1 MYRRGRY
8 REVTTITTG
17 GQAGDK
23 SELNTLVGMAR
34 SEASLVPSLT
44 AMAKEEAVMERFSEK
59 EVEVERLDFRVSDL

>member
-8 REVTTITTG
+8 KELVT
-17 GQAGDK
+17 APGDK
-23 SELNTLVGMAR
+23 SELNSLVGLAR

-44 AMAKEEAVMERFSEK
+44 AMAKEEAVMERFNEK

>member
-8 REVTTITTG
+8 KEVTTG
-17 GQAGDK
+17 GPGDK

-44 AMAKEEAVMERFSEK
+44 AMAKEEAVMERFNEK

>member
-8 REVTTITTG
+8 REVTTITG

>member
-8 REVTTITTG
+8 KEVVTSP
-17 GQAGDK
+17 GDK

-44 AMAKEEAVMERFSEK
+44 AMAKEEAVMERFNEK

>member
-1 MYRRGRY
+1 M
-8 REVTTITTG
+8 EVTTTTTG
-17 GQAGDK
+17 DQAGDK

-44 AMAKEEAVMERFSEK
+44 AMAKEEAVTERFSEK

>member
-8 REVTTITTG
+8 KEVTTG
-17 GQAGDK
+17 VPGDK

-34 SEASLVPSLT
+34 SEVSLVPSLT

>member
-8 REVTTITTG
+8 REVITITG

-44 AMAKEEAVMERFSEK
+44 AMAKEEAVTERFSEK

>member
-8 REVTTITTG
+8 KEVTTGTP
-17 GQAGDK
+17 GDK

>member
-8 REVTTITTG
+8 REVTTTTG

-44 AMAKEEAVMERFSEK
+44 AMAKEEAVMERFNEK